1 MKSPLRRLALAVAL
15 ALPAL
20 AFYPHAS
27 AQAYPSKPI
36 HVVVPFPPGGVADLV
51 MRTVGQKV
59 SEGFKQPVV
68 IDNKP
73 GASAII
79 GSEFVARA
87 PADGYTLLLAHLP
100 GMSINELQYTDLPYS
115 PTKDFAPVIMLAD
128 QPYIIGLSRSVPA
141 ANMKEFIELARK
153 RPDAFSF
160 GSASSSTF
168 LAGELFKQRAQIKMT
183 HVPYKGSAP
192 AINDLLGGHISLI
205 LDPVITLL
213 PHVKAGKLDALAV
226 TSSKR
231 IEIAPDIPSY
241 TEVGLKDMD
250 ITSWQG
256 IVAPARTPREV
267 IDTLNAEFNRALQSP
282 DVIAR
287 LKEQGVTPVGGS
299 AVHFGDFIQKENA
312 RWSALARQ
320 VNFKPSAR

>member
-1 MKSPLRRLALAVAL
+1 MKHLTRRRTLALAM

-20 AFYPHAS
+20 SICNYAS
-27 AQAYPSKPI
+27 AQSYPSKPI
-36 HVVVPFPPGGVADLV
+36 HIVVPFPPGGVADLV
-51 MRTVGQKV
+51 VRTVGQKV
-59 SEGFKQPVV
+59 SEGVKQPVI

-87 PADGYTLLLAHLP
+87 PADGYTLLLANLP
-100 GMSINELQYTDLPYS
+100 VMSINELQYTDLPYS
-115 PTKDFAPVIMLAD
+115 PSKDFAPVIMLAD
-128 QPYIIGLSRSVPA
+128 QPYIIA
-141 ANMKEFIELARK
+141 ASHSLKASNMKEFIALAHE
-153 RPDAFSF
+153 RPQALSF

-213 PHVKAGKLDALAV
+213 PHVKAGKLNALAV

-231 IEIAPDIPSY
+231 IDIAPDIPSY
-241 TEVGLKDMD
+241 TELGLKDMD

-256 IVAPARTPREV
+256 IVAPAKTPKD
-267 IDTLNAEFNRALQSP
+267 IIKTLNDEFNRALQSP
-282 DVIAR
+282 EVVAR
-287 LKEQGVTPVGGS
+287 LKEQGVTPVGGTTE
-299 AVHFGDFIQKENA
+299 HFGSFVQKENA
-312 RWSALARQ
+312 RWSALATQ
-320 VNFKPSAR
+320 VNFKPGPR